1 MPRLPSPFAPIHRL
15 SADIAAG
22 AVSPRDLTDLYLD
35 RIRDLDGR
43 LGAYAAVHADEAR
56 LAADAADRAVR
67 AGHRIGPLHGIP
79 VALKDLVEME
89 GRVTTGG
96 SAAWRDRRSA
106 VTATIVRKLMA
117 AGMIVLGK
125 THTVEFAYGGWGTN
139 QHMGTPRNPWDMA
152 VHRIP
157 GGSSSGSGVAVAAG
171 LTAAAIGTD
180 TGGSVRLPAGF
191 CGIVG
196 LKTTLGRVST
206 WGVLPLSETL
216 DTVGPM
222 TRSVEDAALLFDAL
236 QGPDPQDPNTLR
248 RDRLDVLSPLR
259 RGVAGLRLAALP
271 DAEREGIHPEVLA
284 SYDAALA
291 CLEALGASIV
301 PIVLP
306 QPIASYAAPVA
317 TIIATEGYAN
327 LHETVEHGNLPLDRH
342 VRDRLMTG
350 KAISGRDYVLTLRAQ
365 RRLKQAMAEALDGID
380 ALLTPTT
387 AVPAPALEDI
397 DEATTPA
404 TLTRMANFAEM
415 CGLSLPDGFTA
426 GGLPTGLQILCRG
439 HEDATALRIGWA
451 YEQATEWHRR
461 TPPGLGG

>member
-1 MPRLPSPFAPIHRL
+1 
-15 SADIAAG
+15 
-22 AVSPRDLTDLYLD
+22 
-35 RIRDLDGR
+35 
-43 LGAYAAVHADEAR
+43 
-56 LAADAADRAVR
+56 
-67 AGHRIGPLHGIP
+67 P